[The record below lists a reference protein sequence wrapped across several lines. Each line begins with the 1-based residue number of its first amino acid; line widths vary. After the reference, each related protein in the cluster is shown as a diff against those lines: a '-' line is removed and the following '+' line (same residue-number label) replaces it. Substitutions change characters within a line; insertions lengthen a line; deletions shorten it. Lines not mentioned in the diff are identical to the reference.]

1 MVLKQVCSKSYC
13 NSSCIC
19 IPFCAGMRWSFVWG
33 NGSRSYS
40 EEVIKSYICREA
52 MMHSTSRQYSNKAL
66 AGLHKGGFPLGLR
79 RGYTEFR
86 SAVQQALNKLAG
98 M

>member
-1 MVLKQVCSKSYC
+1 MVLIQVCSKNYC
-13 NSSCIC
+13 NSSYIC

-52 MMHSTSRQYSNKAL
+52 MMRSTSRQLSNKAL

-79 RGYTEFR
+79 SGNTEFR
-86 SAVQQALNKLAG
+86 NAVQEALAKLAG